1 MNTITLPYLG
11 AKVNESMTENFI
23 YFYSEIFNIVVVNF
37 IKILLICFFF
47 VCPVIIYLLT
57 NCLDS

>member
-37 IKILLICFFF
+37 IKILLICFFLF
-47 VCPVIIYLLT
+47 VL
-57 NCLDS
+57 